1 MARARKPRA
10 EAPPLPPDAV
20 RLAEAAEV
28 VGIGAE
34 RLRQL
39 AREGR
44 FTVVR
49 GQVSLTAA
57 IGGVIA
63 ALRERAKRDTKT
75 ASLSRAQDA
84 RAALQAART
93 ERRRAQ
99 LVARADADDALDELG
114 RRAVAALRRAPVE
127 RVAAQLRVAVL
138 VEIREAEEQILEA
151 VRKSKRALA
160 SGDLSGVAPDE

>member
-1 MARARKPRA
+1 MPRAGKPRA
-10 EAPPLPPDAV
+10 DAPPLPPDAV

-28 VGIGAE
+28 VGVGAE

-44 FTVVR
+44 FEIRR

-84 RAALQAART
+84 RAELLAART
-93 ERRRAQ
+93 QRRRE
-99 LVARADADDALDELG
+99 LMVARGDADQAIQELG
-114 RRAVAALRRAPVE
+114 RRAVAALRRVPVE
-127 RVAAQLRVAVL
+127 RVAEPLRAPVL
-138 VEIREAEEQILEA
+138 AEVHEAERAINSA
-151 VRKSKRALA
+151 VRKARAALA
-160 SGDLSGVAPDE
+160 NGDFSEVTPQ

>member
-1 MARARKPRA
+1 MPRARKPRA
-10 EAPPLPPDAV
+10 DAPPLPADAV

-28 VGIGAE
+28 VSLGTE

-44 FTVVR
+44 FPIDR

-57 IGGVIA
+57 IGGVVA
-63 ALRERAKRDTKT
+63 ALRERATKGAKT

-84 RAALQAART
+84 RAELLAART

-99 LVARADADDALDELG
+99 LVARADADEALDELG
-114 RRAVAALRRAPVE
+114 RRAVAALRRVPAE
-127 RVAAQLRVAVL
+127 RVAGALRTAVL
-138 VEIREAEEQILEA
+138 AEIRAAERKINAA
-151 VRKSKRALA
+151 VRKAKRALA
-160 SGDLSGVAPDE
+160 TGDLSEIAPDE